1 MKKMPKKFAN
11 VLMAAGFLAVTT
23 VAANATPN
31 CFRDN
36 KPYALAGDTVSWTA
50 SIAAG
55 ADCIQGLR
63 WSYMQIESVSVAN
76 GPHNGR
82 IELVGPGFRY
92 FANAENQSA
101 DSFTLVVSGKNRHD
115 AGKSTIEITIERPKA
130 ALVSDLA
137 Q

>member
-1 MKKMPKKFAN
+1 MPRNFAN
-11 VLMAAGFLAVTT
+11 ALMAVGILAVTT
-23 VAANATPN
+23 ASADATPN
-31 CFRDN
+31 CFKDN
-36 KPYALAGDTVSWTA
+36 KPFALADDTVSWNM

-63 WSYMQIESVSVAN
+63 WSYMQIESVSVSN

-92 FANAENQSA
+92 FANSEKQSG

-115 AGKSTIEITIERPKA
+115 AGKSTLEITVDRPREA
-130 ALVSDLA
+130 VVSDLV